1 MSNSQRL
8 RILHVVD
15 SLEIGGLERVVASLA
30 IAQQSEGHQVVV
42 FSINQTTG
50 FRGLLEQAGIRV
62 VVGEKKGTLD
72 MQVLRR
78 LRALARDCDVIH
90 AHNFV
95 PNYYAAAAILGMYR
109 PPVLTGTCHDMGMRL
124 SNRRLRWLYRWSL
137 RRTARV
143 AMVGQQVCDHFVGA
157 GYVSAARASTVLNGV
172 PVGDFASSQ
181 IARTGTRG
189 ALGISSEA
197 LVIGCVGRLVAL
209 KNHQILIGLMPAL
222 LSQNPQLLLV
232 LAGDGPL
239 AEQLATQARELGV
252 SKQVLFLGAVRDV
265 GALLPAFD
273 IFAQPS
279 HTEGLSVALLEA
291 CAAGLAVVAT
301 DVGGNSEIVKNG
313 VTGTLVPVNDANSLS
328 SALVALIDDESLRHR
343 LGESALRWVKA
354 NASLDALCLAYDRF
368 YRKAMTE

>member
-189 ALGISSEA
+189 ALGISLS
-197 LVIGCVGRLVAL
+197 
-209 KNHQILIGLMPAL
+209 LIH
-222 LSQNPQLLLV
+222 
-232 LAGDGPL
+232 
-239 AEQLATQARELGV
+239 
-252 SKQVLFLGAVRDV
+252 
-265 GALLPAFD
+265 
-273 IFAQPS
+273 I
-279 HTEGLSVALLEA
+279 
-291 CAAGLAVVAT
+291 
-301 DVGGNSEIVKNG
+301 
-313 VTGTLVPVNDANSLS
+313 
-328 SALVALIDDESLRHR
+328 
-343 LGESALRWVKA
+343 
-354 NASLDALCLAYDRF
+354 
-368 YRKAMTE
+368 